1 MCSNAPPNS
10 GSDVTG
16 AATSDVTPQPTPVTG
31 VVQHYPW
38 GDPTFIPEL
47 LDAEPDG
54 RPWAEL
60 WLGTHP
66 NGPATLADGRPLA
79 EVTDEL
85 PYLLKVLAAAEP
97 LSLQAHPDAEQ
108 AVDGF
113 ARGVYPD
120 DRAKPELLVALTRF
134 EAFCGLRPLGATLD
148 LLAEVSAHDLAD
160 HLRTY
165 GLPAT
170 LADLYQRRFDPSAA
184 IVACRRSD
192 RPEAV
197 WVRRLA
203 ERYPGEPS
211 VAVTLLLNHVVLQP
225 GEALHLTAGNLH
237 AYLSGAGIELMGAS
251 DNVVRGGLTAKH
263 VDVDELLR
271 ILDPSPLAEPV
282 MTDAAV
288 TGRYPLP
295 EAGCTLVR
303 LDPGNTHTSTGHE
316 LAISLDGRAHYL
328 PPGAHLSPTTP
339 TFVVITAT

>member
-1 MCSNAPPNS
+1 M
-10 GSDVTG
+10 TG
-16 AATSDVTPQPTPVTG
+16 AASPEPAPPPQPTPQPSALAG
-31 VVQHYPW
+31 VVQHYAW

-47 LDAEPDG
+47 LGVDPDG

-79 EVTDEL
+79 EVTGDL

-97 LSLQAHPDAEQ
+97 LSLQVHPTAAQ
-108 AVDGF
+108 AADGF

-134 EAFCGLRPLGATLD
+134 EAFCGVRPLGATLD
-148 LLAEVSAHDLAD
+148 LLVELGAGELIE
-160 HLRTY
+160 HLGTH
-165 GLPAT
+165 GVAAT
-170 LADLYQRRFDPSAA
+170 VADLYHSHLDPMSTIAA
-184 IVACRRSD
+184 CATSD

-197 WVRRLA
+197 WVRQLA
-203 ERYPGEPS
+203 DRYPGDPS

-251 DNVVRGGLTAKH
+251 DNVVRGGLTVKP

-271 ILDPSPLAEPV
+271 ILDPAPLADPV
-282 MTDAAV
+282 MTDTV
-288 TGRYPLP
+288 DGRYPLADARCSLLRVD
-295 EAGCTLVR
+295 AGH
-303 LDPGNTHTSTGHE
+303 THTSTGDE
-316 LAISLDGRAHYL
+316 LSISLDGRAHYL
-328 PPGAHLSPTTP
+328 PAGAVLTP
-339 TFVVITAT
+339 SATTFVVTDAP